1 VLRKRLESHAALSP
15 RANRVG
21 AEEGFALTI
30 AQPASRYTT
39 MPARRIEAPGSAK
52 AAVVDL
58 LKRGFQTQSMPNAPG
73 GDGATGKF

>member
-1 VLRKRLESHAALSP
+1 
-15 RANRVG
+15 
-21 AEEGFALTI
+21 LTI

-58 LKRGFQTQSMPNAPG
+58 LKRGFQTQSVPNALAETERGGNFNDRTTRNFPG
-73 GDGATGKF
+73 LSAIGFRSIRHK